1 MKIDEIKIETSSPG
15 RLHLST
21 VLNNEVLWFDVPEHT
36 ELAKT
41 YADSFMI
48 MGLAGSMY
56 RDEPLVVSAKYAVSS
71 HLIENLNAIQKILN
85 AWNPAFH
92 IVPVDANSTEV
103 QSSDVGTCCFCSG
116 GVDSI
121 ASLITNKD
129 RIDSALFI
137 GGFDFVVDRE
147 AIAGPIARNN
157 RILDHLGLP
166 QIVVHSNQRQW
177 GMTTG
182 VARTFW
188 YSGYLAAAA
197 LLTMPGRFLVPSSHT
212 LAELNPGG
220 SHMVLDHLWG
230 NGKKS
235 FEHVDPEIS
244 RAQKLEIIAASP
256 EILED
261 LHVCW
266 FYPDRNCGKCA
277 KCIRSMI
284 TLDILGVSGP
294 FPRRITIGDIGRLKA
309 TTWEDLSFLIDN
321 VMFAHRA
328 GRGDIVG
335 ALKKAIRRYDRAKA
349 LEDID
354 RGLLGGT
361 LRRLR
366 MKYRPYTDLAGAT
379 NGRPDL
385 DI

>member
-1 MKIDEIKIETSSPG
+1 MRIDEIKIETNSPG

-21 VLNNEVLWFDVPEHT
+21 VLNNEVLWFDVPEPT

-48 MGLAGSMY
+48 MGLAGSMF
-56 RDEPLVVSAKYAVSS
+56 RREPLVVSAKYPVSS
-71 HLIENLNAIQKILN
+71 HLIANLNAIQKILN
-85 AWNPAFH
+85 SWNPVFH
-92 IVPVDANSTEV
+92 IVPVEANSTEV
-103 QSSDVGTCCFCSG
+103 RSLDVGVGSFYSG

-121 ASLITNKD
+121 ASLITNKE
-129 RIDSALFI
+129 RVDSALFI
-137 GGFDFVVDRE
+137 GGFDFAVDRE
-147 AIAGPIARNN
+147 AFAGPIARNK
-157 RILDHLGLP
+157 RILDHLQVP

-182 VARTFW
+182 VARNFW
-188 YSGYLAAAA
+188 HSGYLAAAA
-197 LLTMPGRFLVPSSHT
+197 FLTSPGRFLVPSSHT
-212 LAELNPGG
+212 LAELYPAG
-220 SHMVLDHLWG
+220 SHMVLDHLWDNG
-230 NGKKS
+230 NKS
-235 FEHVDPEIS
+235 LEHVDPELS
-244 RAQKLEIIAASP
+244 RTQKIERIAAVP
-256 EILED
+256 EVLEN

-294 FPRRITIGDIGRLKA
+294 FPRHITVAEIARLKA

-321 VMFAHRA
+321 VMFAHKA
-328 GRGDIVG
+328 GRGDVVR
-335 ALKKAIRRYDRAKA
+335 ALKKAIRRYDRTKA

-366 MKYRPYTDLAGAT
+366 MKYRPYTDLVGFT